1 MKFSSQD
8 LPDVQEVVRQGEPQE
23 ISTKNVLSLIT
34 EYRTEV
40 REAVKKNCRFKD
52 MVPIGLNPPPLK
64 PV

>member
-23 ISTKNVLSLIT
+23 ISTKTILSLIT

-40 REAVKKNCRFKD
+40 NYKRILHLSF
-52 MVPIGLNPPPLK
+52 
-64 PV
+64 